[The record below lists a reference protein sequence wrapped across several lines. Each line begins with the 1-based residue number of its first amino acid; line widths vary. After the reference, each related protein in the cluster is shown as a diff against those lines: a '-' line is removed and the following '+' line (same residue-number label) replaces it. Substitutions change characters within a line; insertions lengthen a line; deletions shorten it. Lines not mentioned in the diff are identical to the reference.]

1 MIQFY
6 EKSIKFVLY
15 QIIIFKV
22 YYFWQTTIKMNM
34 KKVYLPIMAL
44 AGVFAL
50 YEQSKPQP
58 NIYIMIAAIII
69 FMYGMMRL
77 TAKVPSKNEDNS
89 NDDVR

>member
-1 MIQFY
+1 
-6 EKSIKFVLY
+6 
-15 QIIIFKV
+15 
-22 YYFWQTTIKMNM
+22 M
-34 KKVYLPIMAL
+34 KKVYVPIMAL